1 LVEVPLVEMRNIS
14 KSFGSIRAVQS
25 VDLKLYHKEILGIVG
40 DNAAGKS
47 TLMKILMGVFPPD
60 EGEIFINGKRVEIM
74 SPMDARSLGIEMVY
88 QDFAL
93 VPCLDVKSNMFMAR
107 ELTKNILNIRVLDKR
122 NMERRSQEILKRL
135 HMDVNPN
142 MRVSHLSGGQ
152 QQAVSIGRA
161 ILFSPKIIIMDE
173 PSASLSIAA
182 IDRLLQLT
190 KYLRDEEGI
199 SAIFITHRIPDVFK
213 VADRVMVM
221 RAGRKIAERHIK
233 ETSIDEI
240 VRLMLEAPIEPGIVT
255 T

>member
-1 LVEVPLVEMRNIS
+1 
-14 KSFGSIRAVQS
+14 
-25 VDLKLYHKEILGIVG
+25 
-40 DNAAGKS
+40 
-47 TLMKILMGVFPPD
+47 
-60 EGEIFINGKRVEIM
+60 
-74 SPMDARSLGIEMVY
+74 
-88 QDFAL
+88 
-93 VPCLDVKSNMFMAR
+93 
-107 ELTKNILNIRVLDKR
+107 
-122 NMERRSQEILKRL
+122 
-135 HMDVNPN
+135 
-142 MRVSHLSGGQ
+142 
-152 QQAVSIGRA
+152 
-161 ILFSPKIIIMDE
+161 MDE

-199 SAIFITHRIPDVFK
+199 SVIFITHRIPDVFK